1 MVYILWIKK
10 NKNKKK
16 MINNSNIIPLVSY
29 EYLDIQKKEIY
40 KENKGKSGI
49 YLWTNKISG

>member
-1 MVYILWIKK
+1 
-10 NKNKKK
+10 

-49 YLWTNKISG
+49 YL